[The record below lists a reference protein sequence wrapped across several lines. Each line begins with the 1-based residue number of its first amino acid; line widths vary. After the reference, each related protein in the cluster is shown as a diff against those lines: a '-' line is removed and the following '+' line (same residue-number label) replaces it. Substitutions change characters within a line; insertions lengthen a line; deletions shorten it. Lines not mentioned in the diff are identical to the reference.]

1 MNPDSKIDYMKRK
14 PKKQTTW
21 TLTAGAAEFATTRE
35 TLKRNLA
42 RAGIEPKP
50 TYSTLDIHKA
60 LAGDLRH
67 EQARL
72 AKAKADEQE
81 RLNRLAEQE
90 IIEWETVLAV
100 ITEKF
105 INPSLSA
112 LDVCQD
118 VEWREKV
125 FKPLLKATFKLP

>member
-1 MNPDSKIDYMKRK
+1 MTTRK
-14 PKKQTTW
+14 PKKTTW

-67 EQARL
+67 EQSRL

-81 RLNRLAEQE
+81 RLNRLAEGE
-90 IIEWETVLAV
+90 TIEWETVVAV

-105 INPSLSA
+105 INPSISA
-112 LDVCQD
+112 LDTCKD
-118 VEWREKV
+118 VEWRERV
-125 FKPLLKATFKLP
+125 FKPLLQASFKLP